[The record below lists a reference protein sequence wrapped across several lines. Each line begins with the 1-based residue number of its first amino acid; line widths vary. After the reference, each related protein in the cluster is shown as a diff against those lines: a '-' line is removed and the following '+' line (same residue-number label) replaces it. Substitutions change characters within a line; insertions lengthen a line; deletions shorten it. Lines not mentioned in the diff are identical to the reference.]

1 MSSKLEDV
9 TNAALSLSDSERA
22 ALAKHLIDTLEPG
35 VEDSVEQDW
44 LVEAERRYT
53 AYRRKEIETSPAE
66 AAHKEARTRLE

>member
-1 MSSKLEDV
+1 MSSHLEEV
-9 TNAALSLSDSERA
+9 TAAALSLSDGDRA

-66 AAHKEARTRLE
+66 AVHNEARAALE